1 MRPRTLKSCTCA
13 FALLLSLQ
21 SMQLHAQSA
30 DALSVQEANQIAWDG
45 PLTIYV
51 PRV

>member
-1 MRPRTLKSCTCA
+1 MHGHETQNT
-13 FALLLSLQ
+13 Q
-21 SMQLHAQSA
+21 IVQLHAQSA

-51 PRV
+51 PTV